1 MPAPIPGQAKSPDEP
16 FGAATTDN
24 GGNFADF
31 SAFEVNIVYSCC
43 IANGLKPDNKSQILS
58 LIRLTKKIGFHD

>member
-58 LIRLTKKIGFHD
+58 LIRLTKKFGFHD

>member
-1 MPAPIPGQAKSPDEP
+1 MSSHDTFFPKLKPTPIPGQAKSPDDP

-31 SAFEVNIVYSCC
+31 SAFEVNIVIICSRFV
-43 IANGLKPDNKSQILS
+43 ANFMN
-58 LIRLTKKIGFHD
+58 